1 MFSQQRAFTLAAVAA
16 LALGIGANTAIF
28 SVVNAVLLKPVPFP
42 EPERV
47 VFFMNVSPQG
57 SGPAASPAKFAHWN
71 QQTSVIE
78 SAGAYR
84 FNVVNYTS
92 GAFPEQLSAGQV
104 SADFFKVIRVPFAHG
119 RSFST
124 EEDRPGGPRVVV
136 LSHGLWQRRFASDP
150 AIIGKTLSLSG
161 EPHVV
166 IGITGPLDLGEF
178 GVRPEVWVPFQL
190 DPNSTDQGHFF
201 SVLARLKP
209 DVTLEQADA
218 RLKLSADEYRARFPN
233 ALQPNETFGVA
244 RLDEVFVRNAR
255 PTLLVLGGAVAFV
268 LLMACANVANLLLV
282 RATARRREI
291 ALRAAIGAGRG
302 RIVRQLLTESVLLS
316 VAGGAVGL
324 VVGVAGIR
332 AMLSVNTAGLPRVG
346 EGGALVGI
354 DWRVLAFTAVISV
367 ATGVLFG
374 LIPAL
379 HGARTDLNAALK
391 DSTSRSGSVLRH
403 NKARSGL
410 VILEVAL
417 ALLLLVGSALLIRT
431 LVALR
436 NVDPGLDPRNVLTLR
451 MSLTGP
457 QFQKTETFD
466 RLVRDG
472 TERLE
477 AIPGVERAA
486 ATCCVPLE
494 GGYGLMFRIVG
505 RPLDKTPFHGGGG
518 WMNVSPNYF
527 DVFKIP
533 VKRGRAFNDRD
544 DMSAPGVVLINEA
557 MARQYWKDGNP
568 IGERLMIGAGV
579 MKELANER
587 EREIVGVV
595 GDSRDGG
602 LNNEPEPRMFIPNA
616 QVSDAQ
622 NALNLGIR
630 AVAWVVRTQAAPY
643 GLSAAIQEQLRQASG
658 LPVSD
663 VRSMEDVVLRSI
675 SRQRFNVLLM
685 TIFAGSALLLAA
697 IGVYGLMA
705 YSVEQRTQ
713 EIGIRM
719 ALGAGGRDVRS
730 MVVFQG
736 MRLAVIGVIVGLAA
750 AFGMS
755 RLIASLLFGV
765 EARDPMVF
773 IVIPLLLT
781 VVSLIAVWLP
791 AHRASTIDP
800 LRALRYE

>member
-1 MFSQQRAFTLAAVAA
+1 
-16 LALGIGANTAIF
+16 
-28 SVVNAVLLKPVPFP
+28 
-42 EPERV
+42 
-47 VFFMNVSPQG
+47 
-57 SGPAASPAKFAHWN
+57 
-71 QQTSVIE
+71 
-78 SAGAYR
+78 
-84 FNVVNYTS
+84 
-92 GAFPEQLSAGQV
+92 
-104 SADFFKVIRVPFAHG
+104 
-119 RSFST
+119 
-124 EEDRPGGPRVVV
+124 
-136 LSHGLWQRRFASDP
+136 
-150 AIIGKTLSLSG
+150 
-161 EPHVV
+161 
-166 IGITGPLDLGEF
+166 
-178 GVRPEVWVPFQL
+178 
-190 DPNSTDQGHFF
+190 
-201 SVLARLKP
+201 
-209 DVTLEQADA
+209 
-218 RLKLSADEYRARFPN
+218 
-233 ALQPNETFGVA
+233 
-244 RLDEVFVRNAR
+244 
-255 PTLLVLGGAVAFV
+255 
-268 LLMACANVANLLLV
+268 
-282 RATARRREI
+282 
-291 ALRAAIGAGRG
+291 
-302 RIVRQLLTESVLLS
+302 
-316 VAGGAVGL
+316 
-324 VVGVAGIR
+324 
-332 AMLSVNTAGLPRVG
+332 
-346 EGGALVGI
+346 
-354 DWRVLAFTAVISV
+354 
-367 ATGVLFG
+367 
-374 LIPAL
+374 
-379 HGARTDLNAALK
+379 
-391 DSTSRSGSVLRH
+391 
-403 NKARSGL
+403 